1 MMKRWI
7 IFVLCSVLI
16 GCATDASR
24 EENDDKQQFKWD
36 NIAWQLEH
44 FIEPNGETT
53 SVKDGTII
61 DALFTR
67 GQLSGSGGCN
77 RYFGK
82 FEISEES
89 KLVVSQVGS
98 TMMACSEII
107 NKQERRYFDLLAKVG
122 GYRYDEEARLLTLS
136 DQEGNSLLVFNT
148 KIQPAL
154 EQTQW
159 QATGINNG
167 KGGVVSD
174 KNTALANAYFA
185 DGKVQGK
192 AGCNRYSANYTNQ
205 DGELRIDSAQT
216 TRMFCTEDGVMELE
230 ANFLNVMARVIRY
243 EIDGDR
249 LKLLDKDG
257 ALLIGFVRK

>member
-1 MMKRWI
+1 MMRRWI
-7 IFVLCSVLI
+7 TFALCSVLI

-24 EENDDKQQFKWD
+24 EENDDEQQFKWD

-44 FIEPNGETT
+44 FIGPNGETT

-61 DALFTR
+61 DALFTK

-89 KLVVSQVGS
+89 KLMVSPVGS

-107 NKQERRYFDLLAKVG
+107 NEQERRYFDSLAKVG

-136 DQEGNSLLVFNT
+136 DQEGNSLLVFKT
-148 KIQPAL
+148 KTQPTL
-154 EQTQW
+154 EKNQW
-159 QATGINNG
+159 QVSGINNG
-167 KGGVVSD
+167 KGGIVSD

-185 DGKVQGK
+185 DGTVQGK
-192 AGCNRYSANYTNQ
+192 AGCNRYSAAYTKQ
-205 DGELRIDSAQT
+205 DEELRIDSAQT
-216 TRMFCTEDGVMELE
+216 TRMFCAEDGVMELE
-230 ANFLNVMARVIRY
+230 ANFLNVMARVVRY